1 MKKILTIFSLL
12 LSTYFLF
19 GCSSYESSG
28 NDTSIQRHNLE
39 SSFQNDEI
47 EKDII
52 QSEDE
57 SSISIV
63 PNSINIQ
70 TPLESNSYLFDSYND
85 LSEALTEQEFYKEAG
100 SNTYGELFDKTITA
114 FKNNTIDLYV
124 PAIDEDVCTLRNKEG
139 FSNIALITTELYN
152 FPWIWYHC
160 KVSDDDVDVRI
171 AYPSVIENHELNSAK
186 TYYEV
191 LKLIAPDAPSP
202 DNYAKY
208 ESYQKIYESEICLAN
223 GKKVAAMVSE
233 LKSKSKVY
241 IMFKYEDVLVCVY
254 ADKSV
259 LNETFWSRFTLANY

>member
-124 PAIDEDVCTLRNKEG
+124 PAIDEDVFKNGTVQAYVWNVYDVSQNLGAWNLLPFVYPLEVYLPNDQGGQDLVMVPENMRFEWEKGAVTLIVQDLDGYRPVE
-139 FSNIALITTELYN
+139 IAETLS
-152 FPWIWYHC
+152 F
-160 KVSDDDVDVRI
+160 RI
-171 AYPSVIENHELNSAK
+171 SVIKN
-186 TYYEV
+186 
-191 LKLIAPDAPSP
+191 
-202 DNYAKY
+202 
-208 ESYQKIYESEICLAN
+208 
-223 GKKVAAMVSE
+223 M
-233 LKSKSKVY
+233 
-241 IMFKYEDVLVCVY
+241 
-254 ADKSV
+254 
-259 LNETFWSRFTLANY
+259 